1 MKKPVLALTLCALIS
16 TGSVFAAQP
25 PRDNFY
31 WLGQINKAPMS
42 SIRTKAFSLLKR
54 AMPLPKASTKS
65 SGMETCPVRQ
75 GPIM

>member
-31 WLGQINKAPMS
+31 WLGQINKAS
-42 SIRTKAFSLLKR
+42 DVINTDEGLLTPEEGH
-54 AMPLPKASTKS
+54 ALPKASTRS
-65 SGMETCPVRQ
+65 SGMETCPVQ
-75 GPIM
+75 QDPIM

>member
-31 WLGQINKAPMS
+31 WLGQINKAS
-42 SIRTKAFSLLKR
+42 DVINTDEGLLT
-54 AMPLPKASTKS
+54 PLPKASTRS
-65 SGMETCPVRQ
+65 SGMETCPVR
-75 GPIM
+75 PVLTM